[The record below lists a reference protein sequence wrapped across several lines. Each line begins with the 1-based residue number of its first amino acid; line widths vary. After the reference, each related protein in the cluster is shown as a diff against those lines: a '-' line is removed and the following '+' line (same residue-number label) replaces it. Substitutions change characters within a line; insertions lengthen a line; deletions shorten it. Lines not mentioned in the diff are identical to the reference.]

1 MDSINFNL
9 AEYILKESEH
19 VRKIYDARVV
29 QTRILE
35 RYALIAT
42 GGIWSW
48 CATHV
53 DSPEVRLLKWMPAI
67 ITFLFG
73 IRAWGNSKAIQAA
86 RDYLENIENYI
97 SLPENLGWG
106 KYIKN
111 NQEPRLALTAY
122 LFWAILQILTVLIP
136 IFYG

>member
-1 MDSINFNL
+1 L
-9 AEYILKESEH
+9 L
-19 VRKIYDARVV
+19 
-29 QTRILE
+29 
-35 RYALIAT
+35 AT

-48 CATHV
+48 CATHA

-86 RDYLENIENYI
+86 REYLENIETYI
-97 SLPENLGWG
+97 SLPENMGWG